1 MDSLTIAAIVFACTF
16 GGAIFGMFLCSLLPQ
31 HHLSSDAKDIMKMGM
46 GLIATM
52 AALVLG
58 LLIASAKSSFD
69 GEKNGHQQ
77 LATNLILLDRIL
89 LRYGPQANIART
101 LLKTTVSE
109 WIDLRWPKGD
119 SHVSG
124 SMESP
129 EVSTN
134 TMAVLAAIQGLT
146 PGDDDT
152 KRTLKA
158 QALQIILELG
168 RTRWTLS
175 QSDESSIPIPFLA
188 ILVFWLTVLF
198 ISFGLFAPR
207 NATVLAVLLV
217 CALSVASALFLIV
230 DLDHPTKGLFQISP
244 APMRKALAEM
254 K

>member
-1 MDSLTIAAIVFACTF
+1 VDSLTIAAIVFACTF

-31 HHLSSDAKDIMKMGM
+31 HHLNNDAKDIMKMGM

-77 LATNLILLDRIL
+77 LATNLIVLDRLL
-89 LRYGPQANIART
+89 LRYGPQANTART

-109 WIDLRWPKGD
+109 WIDLRWGKDD
-119 SHVSG
+119 SHTSAT
-124 SMESP
+124 EAP
-129 EVSTN
+129 EITTN
-134 TMAVLAAIQGLT
+134 TMTVLAAIQGLNPT
-146 PGDDDT
+146 DDT
-152 KRTLKA
+152 QRTLKG

-168 RTRWTLS
+168 RTRWALS
-175 QSDESSIPIPFLA
+175 QSGESSIPIPFLA

-244 APMRKALAEM
+244 GPMRKALAQL
-254 K
+254 KQD